1 MFNCKMI
8 INRLHIEDARMEIGV
23 AINCPFDVDVS
34 SPKARILFECDGQTR
49 RLPLRVVNY
58 FRQKQEGS
66 CIVVCNYTYLL
77 DQIFY
82 RFQPESPVTVTIDF
96 EYGRHTVQALPFT
109 VSTNVLHENPGLELP
124 EEYMEYECFDG
135 ATVFDAPDNEYV
147 PPAQTG
153 NRTYTFDFD
162 CENSA
167 ILLFSKKKKN
177 GDRPF
182 VQRSRVLVPL
192 LRFIDFALRCLLA
205 LLLLPLFLFDGILAG
220 LDIVPRRKTAP
231 IEGVGKNIF
240 VQFKINVSSF
250 IKTSFKRAN
259 FVENI
264 RRPVY
269 AIYNAYYK
277 LLCKKEVVPNRVT
290 FMSGRRDTLGGN
302 PEFVYNQ
309 IKDDPNIDFQ
319 FLLFSDPN
327 GHYKA
332 KNMFRFV
339 KLYASSKVVIVDD
352 YFRLLNM
359 VDKRP
364 EVKLMQLWHA
374 CGAFKTFGF
383 TRLGKAGGPKQTD
396 PNHRMYDVAIVS
408 SAEIAKHYA
417 EGFGLSDDKVLATG
431 IPRTDI
437 FMDPQYAQT
446 VQNGFYAKYPQL
458 RDKRIILF
466 APTFR
471 GNGQMSAYYPADAF
485 HVDEFMEA
493 MPADTALLIKYHPFC
508 PERPVIPDGYKDR
521 VLDLSDEDELN
532 DLLFVTDLL
541 ITDYSSVVFEAS
553 LLDIPM
559 LFYAFDLF
567 DYISKRDFYYD
578 FESFV
583 PGKIV
588 FSQREL
594 TDAIVAG
601 DFESEKVPPFKT
613 KFFDHL
619 DGRSSR
625 RVADLILR
633 FIGEEA

>member
-8 INRLHIEDARMEIGV
+8 INRLHIEDTRMEIGV

-66 CIVVCNYTYLL
+66 CVVVCNYTYLL

-82 RFQPESPVTVTIDF
+82 HFQPESPVTVTIDF
-96 EYGRHTVQALPFT
+96 EYGRHTVQALPLPCLPMC
-109 VSTNVLHENPGLELP
+109 STRTRVWNCRRNTWSTSALTAQQYLTHRTMSMFPRRKP
-124 EEYMEYECFDG
+124 E
-135 ATVFDAPDNEYV
+135 TAPT
-147 PPAQTG
+147 PSTLTAKTAP
-153 NRTYTFDFD
+153 
-162 CENSA
+162 
-167 ILLFSKKKKN
+167 FSFFEKKKN

-269 AIYNAYYK
+269 AFYNAYYK

-446 VQNGFYAKYPQL
+446 VQDRFYAKYPQL

-493 MPADTALLIKYHPFC
+493 LPADTALLIKYHPFC
-508 PERPVIPDGYKDR
+508 PERPVIPEGYKDR

-594 TDAIVAG
+594 TEAIVAG

-633 FIGEEA
+633 FIGEES

>member
-1 MFNCKMI
+1 M
-8 INRLHIEDARMEIGV
+8 
-23 AINCPFDVDVS
+23 
-34 SPKARILFECDGQTR
+34 
-49 RLPLRVVNY
+49 
-58 FRQKQEGS
+58 
-66 CIVVCNYTYLL
+66 
-77 DQIFY
+77 
-82 RFQPESPVTVTIDF
+82 
-96 EYGRHTVQALPFT
+96 
-109 VSTNVLHENPGLELP
+109 
-124 EEYMEYECFDG
+124 
-135 ATVFDAPDNEYV
+135 
-147 PPAQTG
+147 
-153 NRTYTFDFD
+153 
-162 CENSA
+162 
-167 ILLFSKKKKN
+167 
-177 GDRPF
+177 
-182 VQRSRVLVPL
+182 QRSRVLVPL

-446 VQNGFYAKYPQL
+446 VQDRFYAKYPQL

-493 MPADTALLIKYHPFC
+493 MPANTALLIKYHPFC
-508 PERPVIPDGYKDR
+508 PERPVIPEDYKDR

-594 TDAIVAG
+594 TEAIVAG

-633 FIGEEA
+633 FIGEKA

>member
-1 MFNCKMI
+1 MTK
-8 INRLHIEDARMEIGV
+8 
-23 AINCPFDVDVS
+23 P
-34 SPKARILFECDGQTR
+34 
-49 RLPLRVVNY
+49 
-58 FRQKQEGS
+58 
-66 CIVVCNYTYLL
+66 
-77 DQIFY
+77 
-82 RFQPESPVTVTIDF
+82 TVTI
-96 EYGRHTVQALPFT
+96 ERCQQIGHQLNLQVTLTCP
-109 VSTNVLHENPGLELP
+109 
-124 EEYMEYECFDG
+124 
-135 ATVFDAPDNEYV
+135 V
-147 PPAQTG
+147 PPVYPKLSVVFTCGERTRIIPMAFTDSDGTTLRAQKTVELAYVFYEPPVG
-153 NRTYTFDFD
+153 QPMGITFLYTDGVHGYQPVEPDQPYQVTCPPRRALRHFIR
-162 CENSA
+162 S
-167 ILLFSKKKKN
+167 SKKEKLKQLA
-177 GDRPF
+177 GACF
-182 VQRSRVLVPL
+182 S
-192 LRFIDFALRCLLA
+192 LLA
-205 LLLLPLFLFDGILAG
+205 LPY
-220 LDIVPRRKTAP
+220 RHCK
-231 IEGVGKNIF
+231 
-240 VQFKINVSSF
+240 VQPKQ
-250 IKTSFKRAN
+250 
-259 FVENI
+259 
-264 RRPVY
+264 
-269 AIYNAYYK
+269 
-277 LLCKKEVVPNRVT
+277 VT
-290 FMSGRRDTLGGN
+290 FLSNRSDRLSGNIKSVFLEMTKVPGVEITVLCHKGN
-302 PEFVYNQ
+302 LLHSLPVLR
-309 IKDDPNIDFQ
+309 Q
-319 FLLFSDPN
+319 FL
-327 GHYKA
+327 
-332 KNMFRFV
+332 R
-339 KLYASSKVVIVDD
+339 LYATSQVVFVDD
-352 YFRLLNM
+352 YYHLLSY
-359 VDKRP
+359 VKKKP
-364 EVKLMQLWHA
+364 EVQLVQLWHA

-446 VQNGFYAKYPQL
+446 VQDGFYTKYPQL

-493 MPADTALLIKYHPFC
+493 LPADTALLIKYHPFC
-508 PERPVIPDGYKDR
+508 PERPVIPEGYKDR

-594 TDAIVAG
+594 TEAITTG

-633 FIGEEA
+633 FIGEKA

>member
-1 MFNCKMI
+1 
-8 INRLHIEDARMEIGV
+8 
-23 AINCPFDVDVS
+23 
-34 SPKARILFECDGQTR
+34 
-49 RLPLRVVNY
+49 
-58 FRQKQEGS
+58 
-66 CIVVCNYTYLL
+66 
-77 DQIFY
+77 
-82 RFQPESPVTVTIDF
+82 
-96 EYGRHTVQALPFT
+96 
-109 VSTNVLHENPGLELP
+109 
-124 EEYMEYECFDG
+124 
-135 ATVFDAPDNEYV
+135 
-147 PPAQTG
+147 
-153 NRTYTFDFD
+153 
-162 CENSA
+162 
-167 ILLFSKKKKN
+167 
-177 GDRPF
+177 
-182 VQRSRVLVPL
+182 
-192 LRFIDFALRCLLA
+192 
-205 LLLLPLFLFDGILAG
+205 
-220 LDIVPRRKTAP
+220 
-231 IEGVGKNIF
+231 
-240 VQFKINVSSF
+240 
-250 IKTSFKRAN
+250 
-259 FVENI
+259 
-264 RRPVY
+264 
-269 AIYNAYYK
+269 
-277 LLCKKEVVPNRVT
+277 
-290 FMSGRRDTLGGN
+290 
-302 PEFVYNQ
+302 
-309 IKDDPNIDFQ
+309 
-319 FLLFSDPN
+319 
-327 GHYKA
+327 
-332 KNMFRFV
+332 
-339 KLYASSKVVIVDD
+339 
-352 YFRLLNM
+352 M

-446 VQNGFYAKYPQL
+446 VQDGFYAKYPQL

-493 MPADTALLIKYHPFC
+493 LPADTALLIKYHPFC
-508 PERPVIPDGYKDR
+508 PERPVIPEGYKDR

-594 TDAIVAG
+594 TEAIVAG